1 MAEHQPPVRCP
12 QTNGSAASPYHIL
25 VRIVTIGP
33 AISVRSSIAPETLE
47 FFMRTLLFV
56 CTGNTCRSPLAEAIS
71 RHHIDQGLLG
81 ENADVFVASA
91 GVGAVD
97 GMPPTSEAL
106 ATLRDMGIEYDGRSK
121 PLTAQMIRNADLVL
135 CMTAGQ
141 QSAARSMV
149 GDDELQVEK
158 IQLVNPAGDV
168 EDPIGLGQS
177 AYDSLASKFNTL
189 LPVRLMETLSHENRA
204 RIRSSR

>member
-1 MAEHQPPVRCP
+1 
-12 QTNGSAASPYHIL
+12 
-25 VRIVTIGP
+25 
-33 AISVRSSIAPETLE
+33 
-47 FFMRTLLFV
+47 
-56 CTGNTCRSPLAEAIS
+56 
-71 RHHIDQGLLG
+71 
-81 ENADVFVASA
+81 
-91 GVGAVD
+91 
-97 GMPPTSEAL
+97 
-106 ATLRDMGIEYDGRSK
+106 
-121 PLTAQMIRNADLVL
+121 MIRNADLVL

>member
-1 MAEHQPPVRCP
+1 
-12 QTNGSAASPYHIL
+12 
-25 VRIVTIGP
+25 
-33 AISVRSSIAPETLE
+33 
-47 FFMRTLLFV
+47 
-56 CTGNTCRSPLAEAIS
+56 
-71 RHHIDQGLLG
+71 LLG

>member
-1 MAEHQPPVRCP
+1 
-12 QTNGSAASPYHIL
+12 
-25 VRIVTIGP
+25 
-33 AISVRSSIAPETLE
+33 
-47 FFMRTLLFV
+47 MRTLLFV
-56 CTGNTCRSPLAEAIS
+56 CTGNTCRSPLAEAIA

-135 CMTAGQ
+135 CMTASQ
-141 QSAARSMV
+141 QSAAQLMV
-149 GDDELQVEK
+149 GDDSQVKK

-177 AYDSLASKFNTL
+177 AYDSLAAKFNTL
-189 LPVRLMETLSHENRA
+189 LPARLMETLSHEDRA